1 MSNIVDVVVPT
12 VGESVTEIF
21 EVRILKGVG
30 EYVKEGEVM
39 LEGDSDKASIEI
51 VFQSPVK

>member
-39 LEGDSDKASIEI
+39 LEGILTKP
-51 VFQSPVK
+51 VLRLCLQSPVK

>member
-1 MSNIVDVVVPT
+1 MSNIVDVVPT

-39 LEGDSDKASIEI
+39 LRGILTKPALRLCL
-51 VFQSPVK
+51 QSPVK